1 MVAMADN
8 NGKENKTKAGYSA
21 HKSRRRSFTVDALHR
36 FSDLSAVTVLGY
48 TTMARIFREVFYMML
63 DALRQIRDFG
73 ILLIRAKLLHD
84 PIAEATLVH
93 LEYNLLI
100 LAF

>member
-1 MVAMADN
+1 
-8 NGKENKTKAGYSA
+8 
-21 HKSRRRSFTVDALHR
+21 
-36 FSDLSAVTVLGY
+36 
-48 TTMARIFREVFYMML
+48 MML